1 MNKNY
6 KIIAVVLIVIILSF
20 ISGFSISRY
29 IYSKNCDKCT
39 QNAINAARGYNGRL
53 KLGIYSISKITNS
66 DVEKVGESYYN
77 NIGFEFKQ
85 NNIVYVTDIEETY
98 MIGTYK
104 LEGNNILCNINELYI
119 LTDNEEGDEYKK
131 INDNIIFRL
140 EIQKDDILKVV
151 ETKADNEEYTNSHIV
166 GNEYKYDILVNN

>member
-1 MNKNY
+1 MNKGY
-6 KIIAVVLIVIILSF
+6 RIITIILIILSF

-29 IYSKNCDKCT
+29 ISNTKCDKCT

-66 DVEKVGESYYN
+66 DVGEVGESYYS

-104 LEGNNILCNINELYI
+104 LEGNNIICNINELYI

-140 EIQKDDILKVV
+140 EIEEDDILKVV
-151 ETKADNEEYTNSHIV
+151 ESKSENEEYINSHIV